1 MVIIEGSA
9 ERSGKDPLWKSQG
22 YCNLQDAKHLNKENR
37 VWKAASQIKSRIAQA
52 KALWQVGTRWTQ
64 ELREGQSGQD
74 RRMAMKMERGQ
85 GPDHPRF
92 LKVRSFIFIPRA
104 MGNDSSVWMC
114 VCDV

>member
-1 MVIIEGSA
+1 M
-9 ERSGKDPLWKSQG
+9 
-22 YCNLQDAKHLNKENR
+22 
-37 VWKAASQIKSRIAQA
+37 WKAASQIKSRIAQA

-74 RRMAMKMERGQ
+74 RSMAMKMERGQ
-85 GPDHPRF
+85 VPDHPRF

-114 VCDV
+114 VCDVCMCVCVHVQACVTDQISMLKRPQDRPEVSKHFL